1 MLSLLSPRFLIGL
14 AISIAFALSNGFSYK
29 AGRAAVR
36 VEWDKERAE
45 TVAAALV
52 ASQAARTMEQV
63 LNTANQKVTNDYNT
77 QKKLRAAD
85 AVVSAGKLRDLQLAL
100 GDPSGTDT
108 AADARDYGDPRS
120 NIVAGCA
127 STVIVLDQAVKRL
140 ADQTAALQRYTVE
153 MRLAK

>member
-52 ASQAARTMEQV
+52 ASQAARAREEK
-63 LNTANQKVTNDYNT
+63 LNTANQKVTNDYNA

-85 AVVSAGKLRDLQLAL
+85 AVVSAGKLRDLDAAIAATSA
-100 GDPSGTDT
+100 DSG
-108 AADARDYGDPRS
+108 ASSGADAPFAA
-120 NIVAGCA
+120 IAGECERALVSMDEYAKSLAATA
-127 STVIVLDQAVKRL
+127 SG
-140 ADQTAALQRYTVE
+140 LQNFASIL
-153 MRLAK
+153 RLAK